1 MTPLFSSVFE
11 EFVFWVV
18 FLSGMFVA
26 TLIEGRGARQSRSA
40 QKRMADNGTYLVANF
55 ALLWSLAIAII
66 LGYVRIGTLPGWFFY
81 PGLATYVL
89 GLAIASW
96 AVRTLGRFYAPTV
109 QALPDHKV
117 VDTGPYR
124 LIRHPVYAGGL
135 LSVLGLGLALQ
146 SWAAM
151 LVLLVGVGFGYANRI
166 RVEER
171 FLIAQLGDDYV
182 KYSKRTKRII
192 PLVF

>member
-1 MTPLFSSVFE
+1 MTPLFPSAFE
-11 EFVFWVV
+11 EFVFWAV
-18 FLSGMFVA
+18 FLSGILVA
-26 TLIEGRGARQSRSA
+26 SLIEGKGARQSRSS
-40 QKRMADNGTYLVANF
+40 QKRVTDKGTYLVANF
-55 ALLWSLAIAII
+55 ALLSSLAIAII
-66 LGYVRIGTLPGWFFY
+66 LGYARIAILPGWLFY

-96 AVRTLGRFYAPTV
+96 AVSTLGRFYAPTV
-109 QALPDHKV
+109 QVLPDHKV

-135 LSVLGLGLALQ
+135 LSVLGLGFALQ

-151 LVLLVGVGFGYANRI
+151 LVLLVGVGFGYANRL
-166 RVEER
+166 RVEEK
-171 FLIAQLGDDYV
+171 FLIAELGDDYV